1 MKMIQISI
9 PGQRDLM
16 IENVVFDFNGTLAT
30 DGILDQAVKDRLLQ
44 LKGSVNVFILTSDTY
59 GTVADEFNGFCAQV
73 KVLKGDN
80 VSAEKRKFVYR
91 YGAENTICIG
101 NGNNDIGMFQICALS
116 ILIIGDEGCSVKAL
130 MVADIAV
137 KSIVDALDML
147 INPQRIM
154 ATLRG

>member
-1 MKMIQISI
+1 M
-9 PGQRDLM
+9 
-16 IENVVFDFNGTLAT
+16 
-30 DGILDQAVKDRLLQ
+30 
-44 LKGSVNVFILTSDTY
+44 
-59 GTVADEFNGFCAQV
+59 ADEFNGSYAQV

-91 YGAENTICIG
+91 YGAEKTVCIG
-101 NGNNDIGMFQICALS
+101 NGSNDIGMFQICALS

-147 INPQRIM
+147 NHPQRIT